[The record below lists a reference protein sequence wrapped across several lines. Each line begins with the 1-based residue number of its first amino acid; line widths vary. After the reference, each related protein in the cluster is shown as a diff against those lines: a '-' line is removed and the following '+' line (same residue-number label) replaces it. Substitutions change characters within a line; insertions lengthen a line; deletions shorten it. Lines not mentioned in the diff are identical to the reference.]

1 MKVKDF
7 KELDNEDLLGRDPVP
22 ANKDLLTSDLA
33 EKVVLVT
40 GVGGGYWRRAVL
52 VNRGRKAALASPA
65 GSQRVRLVRN
75 SSGVAGF
82 ELGQ

>member
-22 ANKDLLTSDLA
+22 AIKDLLTSDLA

-40 GVGGGYWRRAVL
+40 GVGGDIG
-52 VNRGRKAALASPA
+52 G
-65 GSQRVRLVRN
+65 
-75 SSGVAGF
+75 
-82 ELGQ
+82 ELYR